1 MTNVGLLKDKVVKSG
16 LRSAFIAERLGISRA
31 TWYNKLNGK
40 SPFTAEEIK
49 RLCDTLHITSLRERE
64 EIFFS

>member
-1 MTNVGLLKDKVVKSG
+1 MTNVALLKEIVAKSG
-16 LRSAFIAERLGISRA
+16 LKSSFIAESIGISRGS
-31 TWYNKLNGK
+31 WYNKLNGRTK
-40 SPFTAEEIK
+40 FTAEEIK

>member
-16 LRSAFIAERLGISRA
+16 LRSDFIAERLGISRA